1 MEYSKFRSH
10 CVCLP
15 IISIDSAFKVEE
27 TYYPQVFL
35 EIINTFSKIKK
46 WADVLIK
53 TYEFLLMILTKKYIK
68 AKYQYF

>member
-46 WADVLIK
+46 
-53 TYEFLLMILTKKYIK
+53 
-68 AKYQYF
+68 